1 MGEQCFDEVIDG
13 GTGFDEQHDP
23 TRAFQQTA

>member
-1 MGEQCFDEVIDG
+1 MGEQFFDEVVDG

-23 TRAFQQTA
+23 TRAFQQSA